1 MIGSLLV
8 SGVVKRLEAAGYQ
21 ALSTPFKIA
30 SVDFEFTAA
39 LRGTAGRGL
48 DLVLIIDTAIGEYGD
63 RDAAKVRQRVE
74 ALSRALDITG
84 SRYVLTVIL
93 VGASLRGDIETLSAT
108 CRVLTIEH
116 ASLDGRGRPSSDAAG
131 EALDDHIRVLLPL
144 DLRADDTADAL
155 ESDPVGELLSAL
167 PQTLDS
173 QLVRSISQASISGE
187 DAVTLALGKRLEE
200 VLSEEAQP

>member
-1 MIGSLLV
+1 MTGSPLV
-8 SGVVKRLEAAGYQ
+8 SGLVKRLESAGYQ
-21 ALSTPFKIA
+21 ALSTPFKVA

-48 DLVLIIDTAIGEYGD
+48 DLVLIVDTATGEHGD
-63 RDAAKVRQRVE
+63 RDAARVRQRVE

-93 VGASLRGDIETLSAT
+93 AGASLVGNIDALSAT

-116 ASLDGRGRPSSDAAG
+116 ASLEGDGRPTNEVTA

-144 DLRADDTADAL
+144 DLRTDDAAAAL
-155 ESDPVGELLSAL
+155 EDDPVGELLSTL
-167 PQTLDS
+167 PKMLDDE
-173 QLVRSISQASISGE
+173 LVRAIADASLNGE
-187 DAVTLALGKRLEE
+187 DAVTRALGQRLED
-200 VLSEEAQP
+200 VLSEEGQP

>member
-1 MIGSLLV
+1 MTGSLLIT
-8 SGVVKRLEAAGYQ
+8 GLVKRLKAAGYQ
-21 ALSTPFKIA
+21 ELSTPFKVA

-48 DLVLIIDTAIGEYGD
+48 DLVLIVDTATGDHGD
-63 RDAAKVRQRVE
+63 RDATKVRQRVE

-93 VGASLRGDIETLSAT
+93 AGASLRGDIEALSAT

-116 ASLDGRGRPSSDAAG
+116 AALDRAGDPIGDAEA

-144 DLRADDTADAL
+144 DLRAEDATEAL
-155 ESDPVGELLSAL
+155 VGDPLAELLSAL
-167 PQTLDS
+167 PVTVDKE
-173 QLVRSISQASISGE
+173 LVRAVSEASINGE
-187 DAVTLALGKRLEE
+187 DAVTRALGARLEQ
-200 VLSEEAQP
+200 VLSEEEQP